1 MIPPETP
8 VGSRVRVYR
17 VRGDETTAIMA
28 RMVTTVQS
36 DYVTVRRESD
46 EVCQRVFVGNV
57 EPIGAKPFP
66 PLPKKFK
73 CPHCEREFER

>member
-8 VGSRVRVYR
+8 VGSRVRVYA
-17 VRGDETTAIMA
+17 VQGDEATAWAAETTTP
-28 RMVTTVQS
+28 VGS
-36 DYVTVRRESD
+36 G
-46 EVCQRVFVGNV
+46 RVAVKSNDGRCGQFDVSHV

-66 PLPKKFK
+66 PLPQKFK